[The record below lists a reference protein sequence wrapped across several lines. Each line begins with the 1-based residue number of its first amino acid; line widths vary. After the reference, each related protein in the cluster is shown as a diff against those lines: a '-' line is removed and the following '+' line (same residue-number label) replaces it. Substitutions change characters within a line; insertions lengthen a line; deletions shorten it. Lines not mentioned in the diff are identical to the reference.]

1 MLEEENNRI
10 KSLLIATTF
19 FYVFCGGLGMI
30 VAKFVY
36 SDAYIFWTFGRPWT
50 IWISWLAIFITFS
63 WIPLTLFCLFQ
74 GVLLKKKYSAAS
86 YSGDKTIGNLSVLLP
101 LVFILIYILSR
112 VIY

>member
-1 MLEEENNRI
+1 VLEDENNRL
-10 KSLLIATTF
+10 KTLLIATTVI
-19 FYVFCGGLGMI
+19 YLVCGGLGI
-30 VAKFVY
+30 VASNFVY
-36 SDAYIFWTFGRPWT
+36 SDAYILWTFGRPWT

-86 YSGDKTIGNLSVLLP
+86 YSGDKTVGNLSVLLP
-101 LVFILIYILSR
+101 VVFILIYILSR